1 MDEKKKSNTPAIY
14 DDFDLEVYDDNNFAG
29 EDFGSPMVEGSESQ
43 PQPEVR
49 PYGYNP
55 FEPPVTPMRT
65 PSMAD
70 TVKTDKNMP
79 VYVVNTIVT
88 EHGQAVDMEDQFY
101 DAQGYPVQLIFDNK
115 YMLQAR
121 GPLYKADR
129 TVVYPKLA
137 LYPFMPDEVYN
148 QRGDKMKLMLEPADQ
163 MEKVGQSYALV
174 DEKGRPIYPLGTM
187 NTPEKRGGYITDRDQ
202 RPIYPTLMSGSKF
215 YTQPTQ
221 GRQKM
226 EIQPTTMTMFDKLGR
241 PVYPYGTEDNRVFD
255 DFAQTH
261 ERVAS
266 VPNMAYMPQENGMYP
281 SGPSNMEQPNQQN
294 QNPYNQP
301 NHPSQQNDYG
311 YNMEADNQGR
321 ASKRGLFDEED
332 DGNPP
337 TTNKPWYKDPKWI
350 GMIVGIFVL
359 IGLLIFGYFKFFS
372 GPTDTFEL
380 DNTDVTV
387 ELDKNMKLNLEDFF
401 GKNMSDKALEEVEIE
416 CPKLNI
422 NKTNDRYTT
431 QGKDTVIPDTYNL
444 TFKYK
449 KDELKATLT
458 VQDTTQPEISGGE
471 NVNFAVGQY
480 SDEALIK
487 KFDIKDA
494 SEVKVTVDTA
504 GQNLSR
510 EGKYSVEITAVDS
523 SNNKTTKSV
532 NVTVAKTAK
541 QKEEEE
547 SKKAEEERQAKE
559 EAERRAEEEARR
571 KAEEEAKINACVPS
585 LPKNAYTSEAEAL
598 IDSKMME
605 TGMKETTFPVKEGQ
619 RIIVKKYQSN
629 CGTDYWLIEAE

>member
-1 MDEKKKSNTPAIY
+1 MGISN
-14 DDFDLEVYDDNNFAG
+14 F
-29 EDFGSPMVEGSESQ
+29 
-43 PQPEVR
+43 
-49 PYGYNP
+49 
-55 FEPPVTPMRT
+55 
-65 PSMAD
+65 
-70 TVKTDKNMP
+70 
-79 VYVVNTIVT
+79 
-88 EHGQAVDMEDQFY
+88 
-101 DAQGYPVQLIFDNK
+101 
-115 YMLQAR
+115 
-121 GPLYKADR
+121 
-129 TVVYPKLA
+129 
-137 LYPFMPDEVYN
+137 
-148 QRGDKMKLMLEPADQ
+148 
-163 MEKVGQSYALV
+163 
-174 DEKGRPIYPLGTM
+174 
-187 NTPEKRGGYITDRDQ
+187 
-202 RPIYPTLMSGSKF
+202 
-215 YTQPTQ
+215 
-221 GRQKM
+221 
-226 EIQPTTMTMFDKLGR
+226 
-241 PVYPYGTEDNRVFD
+241 
-255 DFAQTH
+255 
-261 ERVAS
+261 S
-266 VPNMAYMPQENGMYP
+266 V
-281 SGPSNMEQPNQQN
+281 
-294 QNPYNQP
+294 
-301 NHPSQQNDYG
+301 
-311 YNMEADNQGR
+311 
-321 ASKRGLFDEED
+321 
-332 DGNPP
+332 GNPP

-380 DNTDVTV
+380 EETDVTV

-510 EGKYSVEITAVDS
+510 EGKYQVEITAVDS

-541 QKEEEE
+541 QKEEEAVDTAGQNLSRE
-547 SKKAEEERQAKE
+547 GKYQVEITAVDSSNNKTTKSVNVTVAKTAKQKEEEAAKKAEEERQAKE
-559 EAERRAEEEARR
+559 EAERRAEEEERR
-571 KAEEEAKINACVPS
+571 KAEEEAEKNACVPS

-598 IDSKMME
+598 RKM
-605 TGMKETTFPVKEGQ
+605 PVYRVFQ
-619 RIIVKKYQSN
+619 RTPTRVKQK
-629 CGTDYWLIEAE
+629 L